1 MQEEMKKEREMIEKN
16 ANIYDILKQEHKDVK
31 KLFKQILDEE
41 RFNDSVYMQIKNAL
55 QLHMAGEEK
64 LLYPRLENSEETRQL
79 TLESYEEH
87 EVSKKVITDID
98 NSSDNDTKLAKVK
111 VLSEAVEMHV
121 EEEEGDLFKK
131 ARKVLSSEDEH
142 AIAKQFMNEKIQNTP
157 SRISS
162 M

>member
-1 MQEEMKKEREMIEKN
+1 MEAEMQKEKEMLNRN
-16 ANIYDILKQEHKDVK
+16 ANIYDLLKQEHKDVK

-41 RFNDSVYMQIKNAL
+41 QFQENIYTQIKTAL

-64 LLYPRLENSEETRQL
+64 LLYPRLENNEETRQL

-87 EVSKKVITDID
+87 EVGKKVMSDID
-98 NSSDNDTKLAKVK
+98 NSSDNDSRLAKVK
-111 VLSEAVEMHV
+111 VLSEAIDMHV

-131 ARKVLSSEDEH
+131 ARRVLSSEDEH
-142 AIAKQFMNEKIQNTP
+142 TIAKQFMDEKLQNMP
-157 SRISS
+157 KMSS